1 MTDFQSRTP
10 SLFLDR
16 DGVINTRTPGDYVKN
31 RAEFVFENGALEAL
45 AMLARIFPRIVVV
58 TNQAGVGRGLM
69 TEADLLD
76 VHQFMLEKTAAA
88 GGRIDRAYFCPHRSD
103 AGCDCRKPAPGMA
116 FQAKNDFPEIDFTKS
131 VIVGDSASDMVFG
144 QRLGM
149 TTVLLPGKFEDA
161 DALTA
166 MQIDFRF
173 DSLLGFAKRISISGF
188 GFAIAPN
195 T

>member
-1 MTDFQSRTP
+1 MTDFLSRTP

-45 AMLARIFPRIVVV
+45 ALLAGMFPRIVVV

-76 VHQFMLEKTAAA
+76 VHQFMLEKTVAA

-116 FQAKNDFPEIDFTKS
+116 FQAKNDFPEIDFS
-131 VIVGDSASDMVFG
+131 RSIIVGDSASDMVFG

-161 DALTA
+161 DALAA
-166 MQIDFRF
+166 MQVDLRF
-173 DSLLGFAKRISISGF
+173 GSLLDFARSL
-188 GFAIAPN
+188 
-195 T
+195 